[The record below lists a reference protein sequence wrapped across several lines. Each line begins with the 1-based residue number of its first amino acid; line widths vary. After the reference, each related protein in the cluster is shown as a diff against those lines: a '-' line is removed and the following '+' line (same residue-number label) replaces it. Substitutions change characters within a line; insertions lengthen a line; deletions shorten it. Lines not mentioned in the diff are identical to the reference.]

1 MVAYEYYWHD
11 EIKGFELIGV
21 LPERRNDSNRV
32 TQESILGFG
41 KKFWAIIWI
50 MATSFSFVLVL
61 IKRQGKFPALSLRWG
76 LTSRTKN
83 QKEVKRSRDKGLPPC
98 FLRLPSH
105 PLKGLSPFL
114 R

>member
-41 KKFWAIIWI
+41 KKFWGDNMDNGNILFIRI
-50 MATSFSFVLVL
+50 SVDKKTGE
-61 IKRQGKFPALSLRWG
+61 I
-76 LTSRTKN
+76 SRPK
-83 QKEVKRSRDKGLPPC
+83 PPLG
-98 FLRLPSH
+98 FD
-105 PLKGLSPFL
+105 FED
-114 R
+114 